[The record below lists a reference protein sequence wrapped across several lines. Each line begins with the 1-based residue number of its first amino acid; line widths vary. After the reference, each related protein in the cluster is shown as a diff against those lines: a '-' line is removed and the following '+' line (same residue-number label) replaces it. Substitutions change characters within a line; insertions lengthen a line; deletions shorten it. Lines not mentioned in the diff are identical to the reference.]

1 MNGAA
6 TTHPRNVT
14 IEDETEPGD
23 PPPRAYS
30 HSPSP
35 SQAPQLPLPKHRSP
49 RPVSPRA
56 PSPEV
61 IDVDTPASDSPE
73 YISQLAYQNS
83 LIREATM
90 PILPPDLNDFG
101 IPPSP
106 PGSPDPSLAAKL
118 DKFRELRER
127 GVFFN
132 DRLGGNRGF
141 RNPKLLERLRGFVG
155 VEDEYGSHLPTE
167 IWDPHGFTEDQ
178 YFDVLGNYGIVG
190 LADDSGETEERV

>member
-6 TTHPRNVT
+6 TTRHRNVT
-14 IEDETEPGD
+14 IEDESEPGD
-23 PPPRAYS
+23 PPPRPYAP
-30 HSPSP
+30 SPSP
-35 SQAPQLPLPKHRSP
+35 SQSPVPQQLPSPKVRSP
-49 RPVSPRA
+49 RPVSPHA

-61 IDVDTPASDSPE
+61 IDVDSPSSDSPE
-73 YISQLAYQNS
+73 YISQLSYQNS

-106 PGSPDPSLAAKL
+106 PGSPDPSLTAKL
-118 DKFRELRER
+118 DKFRQLREQ

-132 DRLGGNRGF
+132 DRLGENRGF

-155 VEDEYGSHLPTE
+155 VKDEYASHLPIE
-167 IWDPHGFTEDQ
+167 IWNPHAFTEDQ
-178 YFDVLGNYGIVG
+178 YFDVLGI
-190 LADDSGETEERV
+190 DDVMGCL

>member
-1 MNGAA
+1 M
-6 TTHPRNVT
+6 TRHRNVT

-23 PPPRAYS
+23 PPPRP

-35 SQAPQLPLPKHRSP
+35 SPSPLPQPPSPKHYSP
-49 RPVSPRA
+49 RPESPRA

-61 IDVDTPASDSPE
+61 IDVDTPTSDSAE
-73 YISQLAYQNS
+73 YISQLSYQNC
-83 LIREATM
+83 LIREATI
-90 PILPPDLNDFG
+90 PILPSDLNDFG

-106 PGSPDPSLAAKL
+106 PGSPDPALAAKL
-118 DKFRELRER
+118 DKFRELQER

-155 VEDEYGSHLPTE
+155 VEDEYGSHLPVE
-167 IWDPHGFTEDQ
+167 IWNPHGFTEDQ
-178 YFDVLGNYGIVG
+178 YFDVLGMCDYVG
-190 LADDSGETEERV
+190 GD